1 MKKATL
7 FVALCV
13 LFVSLALSSA
23 FSLTLNAINIVKIS
37 QTQQTII
44 LQFDNLENYTYI
56 RLPNDIFYIGA
67 DNFQV
72 ETKLT
77 PNYNVENI
85 LLKQLPNQTRI
96 YFKLNKDY
104 QYNISLSRPNKNT
117 LIINL
122 TLSQETAP
130 YKQNIIES
138 TSNSTQITQTI
149 TKEEKQPIIT
159 SPIKLPVY
167 NAKDITIVLDPGH
180 GGKDS
185 GAVGVGGLKEKDVV
199 LSIAKYCAEILREKG
214 FKVVLTRDSDVFIP
228 LAQRIKIANDAKA
241 NLFVSIHANASLDPS
256 AKGME
261 VFFLNATSNQKALK
275 IAALENDVPL
285 EQMGTI
291 NKIIISL
298 INQTKL
304 KESAVLAK
312 DVSDSVYQLTKPI
325 YPSLINR
332 GIDQAPF
339 YVLVGTNCP
348 SILIETLFIT
358 NPKDNE
364 YLKDANYQQQI
375 AKGIADGLMKY
386 LDSNKIN

>member
-1 MKKATL
+1 MKKATV

-13 LFVSLALSSA
+13 LFVSLALSNA
-23 FSLTLNAINIVKIS
+23 FSLTLNAVNIVKIS
-37 QTQQTII
+37 QTKQTIM
-44 LQFDNLENYTYI
+44 LQYDNLENYTYI
-56 RLPNDIFYIGA
+56 RLSNDLFYIGT
-67 DNFQV
+67 DNCQV
-72 ETKLT
+72 KANLT

-85 LLKQLPNQTRI
+85 LLKQLANQTRI
-96 YFKLNKDY
+96 YFKLSKDF
-104 QYNISLSRPNKNT
+104 QYTISLSRPNKNT

-122 TLSQETAP
+122 LSQE
-130 YKQNIIES
+130 KDKDNQNIIES
-138 TSNSTQITQTI
+138 TSNSTENIQTI
-149 TKEEKQPIIT
+149 AKNEEKQQIIT

-199 LSIAKYCAEILREKG
+199 LSIAKYCADILREKG

-312 DVSDSVYQLTKPI
+312 DVSNSVYQLTKPI
-325 YPSLINR
+325 YPNLINR

-364 YLKDANYQQQI
+364 YLKDANYQQEI
-375 AKGIADGLMKY
+375 AKGIAEGLIKY